1 MAKESVQKSMGV
13 FAAVF
18 AHTGDL
24 TKEEAQ
30 KLSGLDENAF
40 EEAYGKAALVAK
52 KMQSAESN
60 KVEHFMNHLGEEI
73 NEYMNKFF
81 V

>member
-18 AHTGDL
+18 AHTGEL
-24 TKEEAQ
+24 TKEEAK
-30 KLSGLDENAF
+30 KLSGLDDSAF
-40 EEAYGKAALVAK
+40 EVAYAKAAQVAK
-52 KMQSAESN
+52 KLQSAESN

-81 V
+81 I